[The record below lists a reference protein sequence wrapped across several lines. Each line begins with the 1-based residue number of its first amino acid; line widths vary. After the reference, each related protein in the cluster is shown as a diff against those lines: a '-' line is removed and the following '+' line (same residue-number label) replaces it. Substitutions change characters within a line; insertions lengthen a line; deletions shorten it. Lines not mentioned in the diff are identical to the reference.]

1 MKEPDFDWRKYTDAF
16 NKVLDDA
23 EKTTGIEAIV
33 DNKVFSL
40 RNTAI
45 FLDNILSGKINRH
58 NAEKEYIEKIK
69 SDEDLLR
76 NSKSFAKNKN
86 AQELASIM
94 NDVKEAN
101 TISLSRHEQ
110 VCLMRLRFERYFSH
124 H

>member
-1 MKEPDFDWRKYTDAF
+1 MKEPDFDWIKYTDAF

-23 EKTTGIEAIV
+23 EKTIGIEAIV

-40 RNTAI
+40 RSTKKI
-45 FLDNILSGKINRH
+45 LDDILSGKINRH

-94 NDVKEAN
+94 NDVKEAILGGVYYHQN
-101 TISLSRHEQ
+101 
-110 VCLMRLRFERYFSH
+110 
-124 H
+124 